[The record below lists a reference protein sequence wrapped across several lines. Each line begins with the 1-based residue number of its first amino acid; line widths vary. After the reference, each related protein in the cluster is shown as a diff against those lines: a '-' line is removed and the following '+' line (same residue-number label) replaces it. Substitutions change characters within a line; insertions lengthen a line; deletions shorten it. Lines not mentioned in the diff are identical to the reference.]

1 MIGQRFTVAK
11 RHVALFCVGLCMAL
25 SVQMT
30 IVVLDRLKHVFQI
43 EHAPTALAGP
53 VFDHGHHLKVDV
65 QHVPDRSHADAEPAR
80 AHVHEIAF
88 SPDVAHTHDHDAAP
102 VHSDGH
108 HHSPDGTHGHDQDTA
123 PSGFHTHDWL
133 PQGHDHGP
141 ITHHHH
147 GSGMLSPWLVSASP
161 QIAFPPVRAP
171 VLEFGVT
178 GHPDA
183 PAWRRDRPPK
193 LNLERLV

>member
-11 RHVALFCVGLCMAL
+11 RRVAMFCVALCIGLSA
-25 SVQMT
+25 QMT

-65 QHVPDRSHADAEPAR
+65 VHLPAQGHEDDHHVA
-80 AHVHEIAF
+80 V
-88 SPDVAHTHDHDAAP
+88 V
-102 VHSDGH
+102 
-108 HHSPDGTHGHDQDTA
+108 HGHDDHDVQPVADHGHAHGDDIA
-123 PSGFHTHDWL
+123 PSHGDVHAHDDGGQAQGFHTHDGL

-147 GSGMLSPWLVSASP
+147 GSGVLTPWLVSAP
-161 QIAFPPVRAP
+161 LQLAVLPVTIAVFHY
-171 VLEFGVT
+171 GVT

-183 PAWRRDRPPK
+183 LAWRRDRPPK
-193 LNLERLV
+193 LNLERIV

>member
-11 RHVALFCVGLCMAL
+11 RRVAMFCVALCVAL
-25 SVQMT
+25 SAQMT

-65 QHVPDRSHADAEPAR
+65 EHLADQAHDDDHHVAV
-80 AHVHEIAF
+80 VHG
-88 SPDVAHTHDHDAAP
+88 DHDHDAQP
-102 VHSDGH
+102 VSD
-108 HHSPDGTHGHDQDTA
+108 HGHAHADDSA
-123 PSGFHTHDWL
+123 PSHGHGHAHDDDHGQALAFHTHDGL

-147 GSGMLSPWLVSASP
+147 GTGVLAPWLVSSPLQLVMLPVTASV
-161 QIAFPPVRAP
+161 FD
-171 VLEFGVT
+171 FGVT

-193 LNLERLV
+193 LNLERIV

>member
-1 MIGQRFTVAK
+1 VIGQRFAVAK
-11 RHVALFCVGLCMAL
+11 RRVAMFCVALCVGLSA
-25 SVQMT
+25 QMT

-53 VFDHGHHLKVDV
+53 VFDHGHHLAVDV
-65 QHVPDRSHADAEPAR
+65 QHLPELGHQD
-80 AHVHEIAF
+80 
-88 SPDVAHTHDHDAAP
+88 DHDVP
-102 VHSDGH
+102 VV
-108 HHSPDGTHGHDQDTA
+108 HGHDDHDVQPVADHGHAHGDAVA
-123 PSGFHTHDWL
+123 PGHGHVHAHDDGGQAQGFHTHDGL

-147 GSGMLSPWLVSASP
+147 GTGVLTPWLVSSP
-161 QIAFPPVRAP
+161 LQLAAMPVMIAVFDY
-171 VLEFGVT
+171 GIT

-193 LNLERLV
+193 LNLERIV

>member
-1 MIGQRFTVAK
+1 MIGQRFTAAK
-11 RHVALFCVGLCMAL
+11 RRVAMFCVALCMGLSA
-25 SVQMT
+25 QMT

-53 VFDHGHHLKVDV
+53 VFEHGHHLKVDV
-65 QHVPDRSHADAEPAR
+65 QH
-80 AHVHEIAF
+80 
-88 SPDVAHTHDHDAAP
+88 SPDPGHEDDHHLA
-102 VHSDGH
+102 VV
-108 HHSPDGTHGHDQDTA
+108 HGHDDHDVQGVADHGHAHGNDVA
-123 PSGFHTHDWL
+123 PSHSHAHNDDGGQTQGFHTHDGL

-147 GSGMLSPWLVSASP
+147 GSGVLTPWLVSSP
-161 QIAFPPVRAP
+161 LQLAVLPVTP
-171 VLEFGVT
+171 GVFDYGVT

-193 LNLERLV
+193 LHLERIV